1 MRLAQHSLQIKIAQY
16 NTVNSSDSWR
26 HIAETIEMDKMK
38 CTSAK
43 KDWLALPIKHQDI
56 VINM

>member
-1 MRLAQHSLQIKIAQY
+1 MRLARHSLQLRIAQY

-56 VINM
+56 